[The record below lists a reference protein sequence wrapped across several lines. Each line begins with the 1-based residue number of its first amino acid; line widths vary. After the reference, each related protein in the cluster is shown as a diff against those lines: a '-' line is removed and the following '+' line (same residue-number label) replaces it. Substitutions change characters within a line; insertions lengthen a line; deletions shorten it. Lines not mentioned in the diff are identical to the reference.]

1 MKKKGLLILLVVF
14 LVAIL
19 TFSVFAC
26 GGGGKDKG
34 DGNKKPTDTDDK
46 DDGKNDTGLSGRAAL
61 KAMLNDIVKT
71 VDDTVKVAGA
81 IENQASITATIFV
94 DVEVY
99 DEEAKEMVPYHV
111 ELNIM
116 GSMDKT
122 NADKTWALVQAD
134 ILGVK
139 ANIFAV
145 DSANGETL
153 YIGQNILNEGV
164 KWSKLSQFKDAN
176 LLTDFVCKELF
187 GLIGKLQQD
196 SGDKLEAG
204 ILSGVEG
211 LTGILDIAGNLTTL
225 IQPADKAD
233 YTTANGYGAKLNLS
247 GLSGVMGMLG
257 SLNLTD
263 DIKGI
268 IEMVGGI
275 LLGGTLDLDNAAAP
289 FTPGEEKVDIGLSV
303 DKNADGTFAGL
314 GLSYT
319 RGTSLKVAF
328 GLKDVAFK
336 AASLATSDNAIVKAA
351 YDASKNAGELAIA
364 LNLDL
369 NLPGVS
375 EETLKATINVFPN
388 IKVGFVDGAVKADFS
403 DMYAY
408 ADLVVGENT
417 YEIAQYNVNEEYP
430 EDLIINLEPLFAEF
444 SANYKLGAYSMSDMP
459 FVYRVPVDLQAKTG
473 NWVAPANAEGDA
485 SANIIDVLYTKIA
498 GMISG
503 GSFDIGA
510 IMGLVGDLGTI
521 VDAITP
527 YLDNVTMGEGS
538 VTVNFET
545 LIAELIAPNT
555 GLISTITSNWNSF
568 DLHYYTPEEAGWVWN
583 EELET
588 EEYVVTVEESYEY
601 REGMTLAQILAPT
614 DVLKNIA
621 AFVNGA
627 IYDANKAQDQTYQDF
642 WANANID
649 LLTVEEIL
657 KTLKAFTGADINETN
672 LYENLALTLAGY
684 AQTADG
690 IGASIAISAGADD
703 AVKTASIGLG
713 LKLIENKAAYT
724 GDVIAYEGDVML
736 RELAMDNYG
745 RTTVNYDKAYSNN
758 TGNDGAALLLEA
770 LKVLV
775 LDIENGDGILANYI
789 DKATLNK
796 EGSYNIPT
804 KVTGNIS
811 YVSDGD
817 DRFFIYKLDMGAS
830 VTLTWTGDV
839 EVISYMGQ
847 PYSSGATITDN
858 GAGIQLVVIA
868 ANGVEVNITAEVKPA
883 PAGTKDDPIT
893 LNYGDQ
899 LIPEDGKYYAITNVS
914 GEEFNAEIGLW
925 NLELYVVTDA
935 GETLFEVDESGFGAM
950 PFGVDE
956 TVLVKVVFTA
966 DSANGCGVNMF

>member
-26 GGGGKDKG
+26 GGGNKDKG
-34 DGNKKPTDTDDK
+34 DGGKKPATDTDDK

-71 VDDTVKVAGA
+71 VDDTVKVAGD
-81 IENQASITATIFV
+81 IKDQASITATIFV

-99 DEEAKEMVPYHV
+99 DEEAEKMVPYHV

-134 ILGVK
+134 ILDVK
-139 ANIFAV
+139 VNIFAV

-204 ILSGVEG
+204 ILSSVEG
-211 LTGILDIAGNLTTL
+211 LTGILDIAGNLTAL

-233 YTTANGYGAKLNLS
+233 YTTATGYGAKLNLS
-247 GLSGVMGMLG
+247 GLSGVMGFLG
-257 SLNLTD
+257 NLNLTD

-351 YDASKNAGELAIA
+351 YEDSKSASELAIA

-388 IKVGFVDGAVKADFS
+388 IKVGFVGGAVKADFS

-444 SANYKLGAYSMSDMP
+444 SANYKIGDYNMSDMP

-473 NWVAPANAEGDA
+473 NWTAPAPANAEGDA
-485 SANIIDVLYTKIA
+485 STNIIDVLYTKIA
-498 GMISG
+498 GMFG
-503 GSFDIGA
+503 PEGFKFDIGA
-510 IMGLVGDLGTI
+510 IMGLVGELENIG
-521 VDAITP
+521 AAFES
-527 YLDNVTMGEGS
+527 YKDNITMGEGS
-538 VTVNFET
+538 ITVNFET
-545 LIAELIAPNT
+545 LMAELLAPNT
-555 GLISTITSNWNSF
+555 GLISTIQSDWNNFSLIKYVDEVPTLVENLKLA
-568 DLHYYTPEEAGWVWN
+568 DLLKKE
-583 EELET
+583 
-588 EEYVVTVEESYEY
+588 
-601 REGMTLAQILAPT
+601 
-614 DVLKNIA
+614 DVL
-621 AFVNGA
+621 
-627 IYDANKAQDQTYQDF
+627 
-642 WANANID
+642 ANIVALVNSSVYD
-649 LLTVEEIL
+649 GYVKGFVPADEEDVPYSYAEFYANVADELTVDQIL
-657 KTLKAFTGADINETN
+657 KTIKAFTGADISATN
-672 LYENLALTLAGY
+672 LYENLALTLAGH

-703 AVKTASIGLG
+703 AVKTASIGLS
-713 LKLIENKAAYT
+713 LKLIENKAVYT

-736 RELAMDNYG
+736 REMVSAG
-745 RTTVNYDKAYSNN
+745 RGEAPNYDKAYSNN

-770 LKVLV
+770 LKALV
-775 LDIENGDGILANYI
+775 LDIENGNGILAKYLEKARLKQEGTETVPTLVT
-789 DKATLNK
+789 DKIAFV
-796 EGSYNIPT
+796 GD
-804 KVTGNIS
+804 GNAKYFAIKPAV
-811 YVSDGD
+811 YA
-817 DRFFIYKLDMGAS
+817 KA
-830 VTLTWTGDV
+830 TLTWTGDYQV
-839 EVISYMGQ
+839 MQQNQMGMWNPIASGTALVGTGNVIIIGVQ
-847 PYSSGATITDN
+847 AAEGVAVD
-858 GAGIQLVVIA
+858 IA
-868 ANGVEVNITAEVKPA
+868 INNTAA
-883 PAGTKDDPIT
+883 PAGTKDDPI
-893 LNYGDQ
+893 
-899 LIPEDGKYYAITNVS
+899 KM
-914 GEEFNAEIGLW
+914 
-925 NLELYVVTDA
+925 ELYGAPTIFADGRYFEITAAA
-935 GETLFEVDESGFGAM
+935 GVEIS
-950 PFGVDE
+950 FGVYGVDVYVVEGDVE
-956 TVLVKVVFTA
+956 TKVVNPEEYLAFTSDTMLLKVVA
-966 DSANGCGVNMF
+966 TGEVPVEECVFNIY

>member
-26 GGGGKDKG
+26 GGGNKDKG
-34 DGNKKPTDTDDK
+34 DGGKKPATDTDDK

-211 LTGILDIAGNLTTL
+211 LTGILDIAGNLTAL

-233 YTTANGYGAKLNLS
+233 YTTATGYGAKLDLS

-314 GLSYT
+314 GLSYK
-319 RGTSLKVAF
+319 RGENLKVAF

-351 YDASKNAGELAIA
+351 YEDVKSAGELAIA

-444 SANYKLGAYSMSDMP
+444 SAEYKAGGYSMNDMP

-473 NWVAPANAEGDA
+473 NWTAPAPANAEGGA
-485 SANIIDVLYTKIA
+485 STNIIDVLYTKIA
-498 GMISG
+498 GMFG
-503 GSFDIGA
+503 PEGFKFDIGA
-510 IMGLVGDLGTI
+510 IMGLVGELENIG
-521 VDAITP
+521 AAFES
-527 YLDNVTMGEGS
+527 YKDNITMGKGS
-538 VTVNFET
+538 ITVNFET
-545 LIAELIAPNT
+545 LMAELLAPNT
-555 GLISTITSNWNSF
+555 GLISTIQSDWNNFSLIKYVDEVPTLVENLKLA
-568 DLHYYTPEEAGWVWN
+568 DLLKKEDVLANIVALVNSSVYDGYVKGYVPADEEDVPYSYADFYAYVAD
-583 EELET
+583 EL
-588 EEYVVTVEESYEY
+588 TVD
-601 REGMTLAQILAPT
+601 QILT
-614 DVLKNIA
+614 TI
-621 AFVNGA
+621 
-627 IYDANKAQDQTYQDF
+627 
-642 WANANID
+642 
-649 LLTVEEIL
+649 
-657 KTLKAFTGADINETN
+657 KAFTGADISATN
-672 LYENLALTLAGY
+672 LYENLALTLAGH

-703 AVKTASIGLG
+703 AVKTASIGLS
-713 LKLIENKAAYT
+713 LKLIENKAVYT

-736 RELAMDNYG
+736 REMVSAG
-745 RTTVNYDKAYSNN
+745 RGEAPNYDKAYSNN

-770 LKVLV
+770 LKALV
-775 LDIENGDGILANYI
+775 LDIENGNGILAKYLE
-789 DKATLNK
+789 KAKLKK

-811 YVSDGD
+811 YVSDGN

-839 EVISYMGQ
+839 EVMGYTGQ
-847 PYSSGATITDN
+847 PYSSGATIIEN
-858 GAGIQLVVIA
+858 GAGIQLIVIA

-883 PAGTKDDPIT
+883 PAGTKDDPI
-893 LNYGDQ
+893 
-899 LIPEDGKYYAITNVS
+899 V
-914 GEEFNAEIGLW
+914 IGLMDPTIVADGRYFA
-925 NLELYVVTDA
+925 LTVDA
-935 GETLFEVDESGFGAM
+935 ETSIEWGVY
-950 PFGVDE
+950 GVDVYAVVGDVE
-956 TVLVKVVFTA
+956 TQIDTTTTYTLAEGTTLLKIVLNGDAPIEDCVFRI
-966 DSANGCGVNMF
+966 NEIWNY

>member
-34 DGNKKPTDTDDK
+34 DGDKKPATDTDDK

-81 IENQASITATIFV
+81 IKDQASITATIFV

-111 ELNIM
+111 ELNIL
-116 GSMDKT
+116 GSMDKN

-164 KWSKLSQFKDAN
+164 KWSKLSQFEDAN

-233 YTTANGYGAKLNLS
+233 YTTATGYGAKLDLS

-314 GLSYT
+314 GLSYK
-319 RGTSLKVAF
+319 RGENLKVAF

-336 AASLATSDNAIVKAA
+336 AASLATRDNAIAKAA
-351 YDASKNAGELAIA
+351 YEDCKNAGELAIA
-364 LNLDL
+364 IDLGLDL
-369 NLPGVS
+369 PKGIYDGKVDVVV
-375 EETLKATINVFPN
+375 KAYPE
-388 IKVGFVDGAVKADFS
+388 IKVGFVEGAVKADFT
-403 DMYAY
+403 DMYAV
-408 ADLVVGENT
+408 AEATFTPAEGAATT
-417 YEIAQYNVNEEYP
+417 YTVAEYNVDPNYP
-430 EDLIINLEPLFAEF
+430 EDIIIDLSCLVDETDVYALEHTQF
-444 SANYKLGAYSMSDMP
+444 
-459 FVYRVPVDLQAKTG
+459 RVPVDLQAKTG
-473 NWVAPANAEGDA
+473 NWTAPAPANAEGDA

-498 GMISG
+498 GLFG
-503 GSFDIGA
+503 ENPDILGT
-510 IMGLVGDLGTI
+510 IMGLVGELENI

-527 YLDNVTMGEGS
+527 YLDNVTIGES
-538 VTVNFET
+538 SITVNFET
-545 LIAELIAPNT
+545 LMAELLAPT
-555 GLISTITSNWNSF
+555 GLISTIQSDWNNF
-568 DLHYYTPEEAGWVWN
+568 KLIKYVDGVPTLVENLKLADL
-583 EELET
+583 
-588 EEYVVTVEESYEY
+588 
-601 REGMTLAQILAPT
+601 LAPA
-614 DVLKNIA
+614 DVLENIVA
-621 AFVNGA
+621 LANTA
-627 IYDANKAQDQTYQDF
+627 IYEANKAEGQSYADYFASEDAVRELKVAQINYALGEYGLNLGVDV
-642 WANANID
+642 ANIYD
-649 LLTVEEIL
+649 NLTL
-657 KTLKAFTGADINETN
+657 TLGGYAGNGIGFSIGATVGAD
-672 LYENLALTLAGY
+672 
-684 AQTADG
+684 AQD
-690 IGASIAISAGADD
+690 
-703 AVKTASIGLG
+703 IGLSLG
-713 LKLIENKAAYT
+713 LRIIEDAAKPATPAIEYA
-724 GDVIAYEGDVML
+724 GDVNGI
-736 RELAMDNYG
+736 
-745 RTTVNYDKAYSNN
+745 KAQDGVAVSPEVAFSTN
-758 TGNDGAALLLEA
+758 TGNDGGAYLLNALA
-770 LKVLV
+770 IIGCKY
-775 LDIENGDGILANYI
+775 INILSNWVDTYQLTLPPQPGESLGAPIAVNSGV
-789 DKATLNK
+789 ATTTPAYTMNQ
-796 EGSYNIPT
+796 SFYYYSIT
-804 KVTGNIS
+804 
-811 YVSDGD
+811 
-817 DRFFIYKLDMGAS
+817 A
-830 VTLTWTGDV
+830 DV
-839 EVISYMGQ
+839 AG
-847 PYSSGATITDN
+847 TITF
-858 GAGIQLVVIA
+858 AGENA
-868 ANGVEVNITAEVKPA
+868 TFY
-883 PAGTKDDPIT
+883 AGMLMDLQPGPSA
-893 LNYGDQ
+893 YS
-899 LIPEDGKYYAITNVS
+899 AIVS
-914 GEEFNAEIGLW
+914 GPYEVEAGQTIVFAVSNA
-925 NLELYVVTDA
+925 NRMYDAVT
-935 GETLFEVDESGFGAM
+935 
-950 PFGVDE
+950 
-956 TVLVKVVFTA
+956 FTA
-966 DSANGCGVNMF
+966 TFTPAV

>member
-26 GGGGKDKG
+26 GGGNKDKG
-34 DGNKKPTDTDDK
+34 DGGKKPATDTDDK

-81 IENQASITATIFV
+81 IKDQASITATIFV

-134 ILGVK
+134 ILDVK
-139 ANIFAV
+139 VNIFAV

-164 KWSKLSQFKDAN
+164 KWSRLSQFEDAN

-233 YTTANGYGAKLNLS
+233 YTTATGYGAKLDLS

-314 GLSYT
+314 GLSYK
-319 RGTSLKVAF
+319 RGENLKVAF

-351 YDASKNAGELAIA
+351 YEDVKSAGELAIA

-388 IKVGFVDGAVKADFS
+388 IKVGFVNGAVKADFT

-444 SANYKLGAYSMSDMP
+444 SAEYKAGGYSMSDMP

-473 NWVAPANAEGDA
+473 NWTAPAPANAEGGA
-485 SANIIDVLYTKIA
+485 STNIIDVLYTKIA
-498 GMISG
+498 GMFG
-503 GSFDIGA
+503 PEGFKFDIGA
-510 IMGLVGDLGTI
+510 IMGLVGELENIG
-521 VDAITP
+521 AAFES
-527 YLDNVTMGEGS
+527 YKDNITMGKGS
-538 VTVNFET
+538 ITVNFET
-545 LIAELIAPNT
+545 LMAELLAPNT
-555 GLISTITSNWNSF
+555 GLISTIQSDWNNFSLIKYVDEVPTLVENLKLA
-568 DLHYYTPEEAGWVWN
+568 DLLKKEDVLANIVALVNSSVYDGYVKGYVPADEEDVPYSYADFYAYVAD
-583 EELET
+583 EL
-588 EEYVVTVEESYEY
+588 TVD
-601 REGMTLAQILAPT
+601 QILT
-614 DVLKNIA
+614 TI
-621 AFVNGA
+621 
-627 IYDANKAQDQTYQDF
+627 
-642 WANANID
+642 
-649 LLTVEEIL
+649 
-657 KTLKAFTGADINETN
+657 KAFTGADISATN
-672 LYENLALTLAGY
+672 LYENLALTLAGH

-703 AVKTASIGLG
+703 AVKTASIGLS
-713 LKLIENKAAYT
+713 LKLIENKAVYT

-736 RELAMDNYG
+736 REMVSAG
-745 RTTVNYDKAYSNN
+745 RGEAPNYDKAYSNN

-770 LKVLV
+770 LKALV
-775 LDIENGDGILANYI
+775 LDIENGNGILAKYLE
-789 DKATLNK
+789 KAKLKK

-811 YVSDGD
+811 YVSDGN

-839 EVISYMGQ
+839 EVMGYTGQ
-847 PYSSGATITDN
+847 PYSSGATIIEN
-858 GAGIQLVVIA
+858 GAGIQLIVIA

-883 PAGTKDDPIT
+883 PAGTKDDPI
-893 LNYGDQ
+893 
-899 LIPEDGKYYAITNVS
+899 V
-914 GEEFNAEIGLW
+914 IGLMDPTIVADGRYFA
-925 NLELYVVTDA
+925 LTVDA
-935 GETLFEVDESGFGAM
+935 ETSIEWGVY
-950 PFGVDE
+950 GVDVYAVVGDVE
-956 TVLVKVVFTA
+956 TQIDTTTTYTLAEGTTLLKIVLNGDAPIEDCVFRI
-966 DSANGCGVNMF
+966 NEIWNY

>member
-26 GGGGKDKG
+26 GGGNKDKG
-34 DGNKKPTDTDDK
+34 DGGKKPATDTDDK

-211 LTGILDIAGNLTTL
+211 LTGILDIAGNLTAL

-233 YTTANGYGAKLNLS
+233 YTTATGYGAKLDLS

-314 GLSYT
+314 GLSYK
-319 RGTSLKVAF
+319 RGENLKVAF

-351 YDASKNAGELAIA
+351 YEDVKSAGELAIA

-444 SANYKLGAYSMSDMP
+444 SAEYKAGGYSMSDMP

-473 NWVAPANAEGDA
+473 NWTAPAPANAEGGA
-485 SANIIDVLYTKIA
+485 STNIIDVLYTKIA
-498 GMISG
+498 GMFG
-503 GSFDIGA
+503 PEGFKFDIGA
-510 IMGLVGDLGTI
+510 IMGLVGELENIG
-521 VDAITP
+521 AAFES
-527 YLDNVTMGEGS
+527 YKDNITMGKGS
-538 VTVNFET
+538 ITVNFET
-545 LIAELIAPNT
+545 LMAELLAPNT
-555 GLISTITSNWNSF
+555 GLISTIQSDWNNFSLIKYVDEVPTLVENLKLA
-568 DLHYYTPEEAGWVWN
+568 DLLKKEDVLANIVALVNSSVYDGYVKGYVPADEEDVPYSYADFYAYVAD
-583 EELET
+583 EL
-588 EEYVVTVEESYEY
+588 TVD
-601 REGMTLAQILAPT
+601 QILT
-614 DVLKNIA
+614 TI
-621 AFVNGA
+621 
-627 IYDANKAQDQTYQDF
+627 
-642 WANANID
+642 
-649 LLTVEEIL
+649 
-657 KTLKAFTGADINETN
+657 KAFTGADISATN
-672 LYENLALTLAGY
+672 LYENLALTLAGH

-703 AVKTASIGLG
+703 AVKTASIGLS
-713 LKLIENKAAYT
+713 LKLIENKAVYT

-736 RELAMDNYG
+736 REMVSAG
-745 RTTVNYDKAYSNN
+745 RGEAPNYDKAYSNN

-770 LKVLV
+770 LKALV
-775 LDIENGDGILANYI
+775 LDIENGNGILAKYLE
-789 DKATLNK
+789 KAKLKK

-811 YVSDGD
+811 YVSDGN

-839 EVISYMGQ
+839 EVMGYTGQ
-847 PYSSGATITDN
+847 PYSSGATIIEN
-858 GAGIQLVVIA
+858 GAGIQLIVIA

-883 PAGTKDDPIT
+883 PAGTKDDPI
-893 LNYGDQ
+893 
-899 LIPEDGKYYAITNVS
+899 V
-914 GEEFNAEIGLW
+914 IGLMDPTIVADGRYFA
-925 NLELYVVTDA
+925 LTVDA
-935 GETLFEVDESGFGAM
+935 ETSIEWGVY
-950 PFGVDE
+950 GVDVYAVVGDVE
-956 TVLVKVVFTA
+956 TQIDTTTTYTLAEGTTLLKIVLNGDAPIEDCVFRI
-966 DSANGCGVNMF
+966 NEIWNY

>member
-26 GGGGKDKG
+26 GGGNKDKG
-34 DGNKKPTDTDDK
+34 DGGKKPATDTDDK

-71 VDDTVKVAGA
+71 VDDTVKVAGD
-81 IENQASITATIFV
+81 IKDQASITATIFV

-99 DEEAKEMVPYHV
+99 DEEAEKMVPYHV

-134 ILGVK
+134 ILDVK
-139 ANIFAV
+139 VNIFAV

-204 ILSGVEG
+204 ILSSVEG
-211 LTGILDIAGNLTTL
+211 LTGILDIAGNLTAL

-233 YTTANGYGAKLNLS
+233 YTTATGYGAKLNLS
-247 GLSGVMGMLG
+247 GLSGVMGFLG
-257 SLNLTD
+257 NLNLTD

-351 YDASKNAGELAIA
+351 YEDSKSASELAIA

-388 IKVGFVDGAVKADFS
+388 IKVGFVDGAVKADFT

-417 YEIAQYNVNEEYP
+417 YEIAQYNVDPDYP
-430 EDLIINLEPLFAEF
+430 EDLIINLEPLFAI
-444 SANYKLGAYSMSDMP
+444 ANPQYYYSIGDLP
-459 FVYRVPVDLQAKTG
+459 LVYRVPVDLQAKTG
-473 NWVAPANAEGDA
+473 NWTAPAPANAEGGA
-485 SANIIDVLYTKIA
+485 STNIIDVLYTKIA
-498 GMISG
+498 GMFG
-503 GSFDIGA
+503 EEGFKFDIGA
-510 IMGLVGDLGTI
+510 IMGLVGELG
-521 VDAITP
+521 AIGEAFEP
-527 YLDNVTMGEGS
+527 YKDNITMGEGS
-538 VTVNFET
+538 ITVNFET

-555 GLISTITSNWNSF
+555 GLISTITSDWNQF
-568 DLHYYTPEEAGWVWN
+568 DLHFYTPGYTDWSGDEPVDVPAQ
-583 EELET
+583 
-588 EEYVVTVEESYEY
+588 YEKKSL
-601 REGMTLAQILAPT
+601 TLAQILAST
-614 DVLKNIA
+614 DVLNNIV
-621 AFVNGA
+621 AFVNSA

-642 WANANID
+642 WENTNIPF
-649 LLTVEEIL
+649 LTVDEVL
-657 KTLKAFTGADINETN
+657 ATLSAFVGADIDAAN
-672 LYENLALTLAGY
+672 LYNNLALTLAGY

-736 RELAMDNYG
+736 REMVIAG
-745 RTTVNYDKAYSNN
+745 RGQAPNYDKAYSNN

-770 LKVLV
+770 IKALV
-775 LDIENGDGILANYI
+775 KLMDYDEDYNSGIINLYLPNRNFAVEGGYNVPSLAGNNIAFVGDGQEHWYALNLAAY
-789 DKATLNK
+789 AT
-796 EGSYNIPT
+796 
-804 KVTGNIS
+804 
-811 YVSDGD
+811 
-817 DRFFIYKLDMGAS
+817 A
-830 VTLTWTGDV
+830 TLTWDGAYSVQVEGQRGLNTLVSGDV
-839 EVISYMGQ
+839 ITGTGSVIK
-847 PYSSGATITDN
+847 I
-858 GAGIQLVVIA
+858 LVVA
-868 ANGVEVNITAEVKPA
+868 ETGVEVNISVATTAA
-883 PAGTKDDPIT
+883 PAGTKEAPI
-893 LNYGDQ
+893 
-899 LIPEDGKYYAITNVS
+899 
-914 GEEFNAEIGLW
+914 EIGLMDPTMVADGRYFAITV
-925 NLELYVVTDA
+925 EEDTVV
-935 GETLFEVDESGFGAM
+935 EFGIY
-950 PFGVDE
+950 GVDVYSVEGDIE
-956 TVLVKVVFTA
+956 TQIDTTTTYTFAAGTTLIKIA
-966 DSANGCGVNMF
+966 LNGEAPEEYCQFNIFY